1 MFNNDSRHSFW
12 RPRCHIVT
20 QCSSWF
26 SNSRKLVPCVTLP
39 DLEGHQYWQGRK
51 CWKSQTAC
59 SKVRRSPSGNYLSR
73 LVSHMARPIQ
83 LKKKS
88 LCLYPYKI
96 TAVHELKLGDS
107 AKRVV
112 YCKWFL
118 DFLDR
123 EGEDILDVTFF
134 TDEAYFH
141 SLEYINSQNSSV
153 WCAHNPH
160 VFHESPLHDEKIGVW
175 VGMSRRRMVGPTF
188 SRRLSTPNDTVT
200 ILCIPSLHNWKKM
213 KLTRPAFS
221 RMALR
226 LIQHICLWRSWMK
239 YLRTESFLKSFEL
252 QDLRIFLHP
261 NFFSGVRWKTQCTY
275 SNNPHTIDELKM
287 AITEY
292 IRNVDHA
299 ILNMV
304 FKNTVWRVNKCLET
318 CGGHFEHY
326 L

>member
-1 MFNNDSRHSFW
+1 
-12 RPRCHIVT
+12 
-20 QCSSWF
+20 
-26 SNSRKLVPCVTLP
+26 
-39 DLEGHQYWQGRK
+39 
-51 CWKSQTAC
+51 
-59 SKVRRSPSGNYLSR
+59 
-73 LVSHMARPIQ
+73 MARPIQ

-200 ILCIPSLHNWKKM
+200 ILCIPSLHN
-213 KLTRPAFS
+213 
-221 RMALR
+221 
-226 LIQHICLWRSWMK
+226 
-239 YLRTESFLKSFEL
+239 
-252 QDLRIFLHP
+252 
-261 NFFSGVRWKTQCTY
+261 
-275 SNNPHTIDELKM
+275 
-287 AITEY
+287 
-292 IRNVDHA
+292 
-299 ILNMV
+299 
-304 FKNTVWRVNKCLET
+304 
-318 CGGHFEHY
+318 
-326 L
+326 